1 MLFER
6 TSTESLNSP
15 KFLHALQLFS
25 ETDFCKKLSLMK
37 DRIRTMEI
45 EIEATTNSEN
55 FELVKRKTN

>member
-6 TSTESLNSP
+6 TLTESLNSP

-37 DRIRTMEI
+37 DRIKTMEI

-55 FELVKRKTN
+55 FELIKRKTN

>member
-15 KFLHALQLFS
+15 KFLHTSQLFS
-25 ETDFCKKLSLMK
+25 ETDFCKELSLMK
-37 DRIRTMEI
+37 DRIKTMEI

>member
-37 DRIRTMEI
+37 DRIKTMEI